1 MSEII
6 DESTEGR
13 KEKEKENSESNPVS
27 LETRCFR
34 DDFSGRADEF
44 SRLHEGKERER
55 ERDNFWSREETIH
68 DTLRNIQR
76 YFSLRQE
83 RSQKGIPERDG
94 NDLVVETRPF
104 QDQREDVNREFSPNT
119 VNALHHPGEQKG
131 LIKTLPLPVHLE
143 FLVYKREQGETI
155 WKEAKRDCSPEVVKS
170 KPRYSRKSSNPP
182 GIISF
187 RIV

>member
-1 MSEII
+1 MNLRR
-6 DESTEGR
+6 EGR
-13 KEKEKENSESNPVS
+13 KRKKKIANRTLYLSRLDAFETTFLDERTSSRVYTKEK
-27 LETRCFR
+27 
-34 DDFSGRADEF
+34 
-44 SRLHEGKERER
+44 RER